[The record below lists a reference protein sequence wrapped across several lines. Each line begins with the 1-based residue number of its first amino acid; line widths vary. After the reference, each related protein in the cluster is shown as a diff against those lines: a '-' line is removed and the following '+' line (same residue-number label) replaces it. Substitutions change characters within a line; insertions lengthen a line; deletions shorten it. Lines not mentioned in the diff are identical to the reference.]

1 MKLYILAMIGFLGY
15 CQSEILGYNT
25 RLSTTESRVD
35 MEVSVETTQGLE
47 RTITITVPAERVDKE
62 VADRLNRL
70 KNTAKLNGFRPGKVP
85 MAVVKKR
92 FGESVLHEVAGEV
105 IQASF
110 GEAVT
115 KENLTPAGAPKIDPE
130 EIAAGKDLT
139 YKATFEIY
147 PEFEIASFADI
158 KVEKPVVEIG
168 DDDMDKM
175 IDNLRSQQQSWGE
188 VERAAAD
195 GDQVVID
202 FVGTVDGEEFD
213 RGSAEGVP
221 VTLGSGS
228 MIAGF
233 EEGIAGMKAGE
244 EKSID
249 VTFPDD
255 YAAEDLAGKPAQFA
269 ITVNSVSEA
278 VLPEI
283 DDEFIT
289 KYGVTEGGVEA
300 FRTQI
305 RENMQRECDQAVS
318 QVNKNQVMDGLY
330 ETHGFDIPTPLIDE
344 EAARMAENMQQ
355 QMQGQEG
362 VLSPDL
368 FKEQAERRV
377 KLGLILAE
385 ITREHNVQVDPTK
398 VKKHI
403 ETMASGYEDPQ
414 EVIEWYEKNPQQLEG
429 VQNLA
434 LEEQI
439 VDLVMN
445 DATVSDE
452 SMEFE
457 ELMQKANANRTA

>member
-1 MKLYILAMIGFLGY
+1 MIGFLGY

-25 RLSTTESRVD
+25 PLSTTESRVD

-47 RTITITVPAERVDKE
+47 RAMTITVPAERIDKE
-62 VADRLNRL
+62 VADRLSRL

-115 KENLTPAGAPKIDPE
+115 KENLTPAGAPQIDPE

-139 YKATFEIY
+139 YKATFEVY
-147 PEFEIASFADI
+147 PEFEVASFADI
-158 KVEKPVVEIG
+158 KIEKPVVEIG

-255 YAAEDLAGKPAQFA
+255 YAAEELAGKPAQFA

-283 DDEFIT
+283 DDEFIA

-305 RENMQRECDQAVS
+305 RENMQRECDQAVG
-318 QVNKNQVMDGLY
+318 QVKKDQVMDGLY
-330 ETHGFDIPTPLIDE
+330 EAHGFDIPTPLIDE

-355 QMQGQEG
+355 QMQGQEQEG
-362 VLSPDL
+362 LLSPDL

-385 ITREHNVQVDPTK
+385 ITREHNIQVDPTR
-398 VKKHI
+398 VQKHI
-403 ETMASGYEDPQ
+403 EIMASSYEDPQ
-414 EVIEWYEKNPQQLEG
+414 EVIEWYNKNPQQFEG

-439 VDLVMN
+439 VDLVMS
-445 DATVSDE
+445 DAAVSDE
-452 SMEFE
+452 NMGFE
-457 ELMQKANANRTA
+457 DLMQKANANRTA